1 MSRTHSNLPLS
12 VTTARRLYILITFE
26 ILCLFGIT
34 KILMQYFQN
43 KLSSL
48 SCVKKL
54 CNHFHGHSCPVT
66 FSFSTQPTDM
76 QLHPNGNEHKWKL
89 SSSRRSSNYVYHS
102 SGLVSR
108 FWNPVSCLC
117 TQSTNLFPPPAQQFC
132 CSSTGFPQPASALP
146 AFWQRSCSR
155 SEHIQLLS

>member
-1 MSRTHSNLPLS
+1 
-12 VTTARRLYILITFE
+12 
-26 ILCLFGIT
+26 
-34 KILMQYFQN
+34 MQYFKN

-48 SCVKKL
+48 PCVKKP
-54 CNHFHGHSCPVT
+54 CNHLHVHSCPVT

-76 QLHPNGNEHKWKL
+76 QHHPNGNEHKWKL
-89 SSSRRSSNYVYHS
+89 SSSGRSSNYVYHS
-102 SGLVSR
+102 SGLASR

-146 AFWQRSCSR
+146 ASLQWSCSR
-155 SEHIQLLS
+155 SKQIQLLSYLPIVIFLKRYGTIHKFILKERDI

>member
-1 MSRTHSNLPLS
+1 
-12 VTTARRLYILITFE
+12 
-26 ILCLFGIT
+26 
-34 KILMQYFQN
+34 MQYFKN

-48 SCVKKL
+48 PCVKKP
-54 CNHFHGHSCPVT
+54 CNHLHVHSCPVT

-76 QLHPNGNEHKWKL
+76 QHHPNGNEHKWKL
-89 SSSRRSSNYVYHS
+89 SSSERSSNYVYHS
-102 SGLVSR
+102 SGLASR

-146 AFWQRSCSR
+146 ASLQWSCSR
-155 SEHIQLLS
+155 SKQIQLLSYLPIVIFLKRYGNIHKFILKERDI